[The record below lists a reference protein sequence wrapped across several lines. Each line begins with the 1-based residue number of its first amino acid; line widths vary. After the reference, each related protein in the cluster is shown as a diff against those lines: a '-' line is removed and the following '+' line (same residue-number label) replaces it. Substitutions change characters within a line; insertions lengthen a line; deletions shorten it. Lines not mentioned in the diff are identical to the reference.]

1 MSEYSKIRY
10 IHLEN
15 FMGYQD
21 QTVDFA
27 GNNILHLTGDN
38 GSGKSSVIRAL
49 EVAFSERHSRLRNN
63 LIRKGADLARI
74 TVAFEDGI
82 HVEYLRQPSTS
93 NKGKKAV
100 YKGTESYTIYHYLRE
115 NSETYTLDDYTVPMP
130 ISGGKRIIDF
140 TTADG
145 DTLTPV
151 QGVPPQIEAVM
162 GFTYVSLNDKDVPL
176 NIGTRND
183 PTFLVE
189 TSGRDNYASMSIIGN
204 TAYIFEAQENIN
216 DKILELKRTEKAQSS
231 NLQLLYN
238 QVASGS
244 NLQTGAVKGIDEAIK
259 ALEEA
264 EDNYHQVSKLA
275 HVLQTIVET
284 KVVKTEDISIP
295 DMLPVQ
301 LVIKF
306 EHALSVLLDTQNNY
320 NTVSDQANKAHQDMA
335 QLQEE
340 MQAIGLT
347 TITCWNC
354 GATNGVHSHNG

>member
-1 MSEYSKIRY
+1 
-10 IHLEN
+10 
-15 FMGYQD
+15 
-21 QTVDFA
+21 
-27 GNNILHLTGDN
+27 
-38 GSGKSSVIRAL
+38 
-49 EVAFSERHSRLRNN
+49 
-63 LIRKGADLARI
+63 
-74 TVAFEDGI
+74 
-82 HVEYLRQPSTS
+82 
-93 NKGKKAV
+93 
-100 YKGTESYTIYHYLRE
+100 
-115 NSETYTLDDYTVPMP
+115 
-130 ISGGKRIIDF
+130 
-140 TTADG
+140 
-145 DTLTPV
+145 
-151 QGVPPQIEAVM
+151 M
-162 GFTYVSLNDKDVPL
+162 GFTYVSLNNKDIPL

-189 TSGRDNYASMSIIGN
+189 TSGSDNYASMSLIGN

-216 DKILELKRTEKAQSS
+216 NKILELKRTEKSQSS
-231 NLQLLYN
+231 NLLLLYN
-238 QVASGS
+238 QVSSGS

-264 EDNYHQVSKLA
+264 EDNYQQVSKLA
-275 HVLQTIVET
+275 HVLQTIAET